1 MLRENHLEE
10 LNFGFP
16 CILEISILAIVILVI
31 SNLAIVKILLHLP
44 YDEKNL
50 LLHYDVI
57 KTYLGSVVGLDWG
70 QTGARL
76 GLDWGFNCLKNIFH
90 SFLVVC

>member
-70 QTGARL
+70 
-76 GLDWGFNCLKNIFH
+76 FNCLENIFQ
-90 SFLVVC
+90 SF